1 MLSVIGLAIWL
12 LALALQFAD
21 IGTAR
26 FDYRRL
32 ARGSRT
38 VVRLHPVAWVVPL
51 AALAI
56 IGVGF
61 GIAWGSQLWFV
72 DEQPLAAMLVA
83 LLLTALVVG
92 GWLVVTVAATNPA
105 SDSYR
110 AIRDELVELR
120 GARVQ
125 QEWVTSL
132 RTRLEVLDDAGG
144 RTMPPVDLSLRSTAG
159 WVVRRPQRLI
169 PPLLPMLSIVPLVI
183 ALPAH
188 PEAGAWVAGAIGAI
202 VLSVV
207 LSVVG
212 ARRSLELLAAVREAQ
227 LQFRSEAEQ
236 LLAEAEKTSR
246 KPVAGLGD
254 RVTRALQ
261 ILREQ
266 QG

>member
-1 MLSVIGLAIWL
+1 MLSVIGLAVWL

-26 FDYRRL
+26 LDYRRL
-32 ARGSRT
+32 ARGNRT

-56 IGVGF
+56 VGLGF
-61 GIAWGSQLWFV
+61 GIAWGSHLWFV
-72 DEQPLAAMLVA
+72 EDRPVAALLVA
-83 LLLTALVVG
+83 LLLAALVVG

-105 SDSYR
+105 ADSYR

-125 QEWVTSL
+125 QEWVSGL
-132 RTRLEVLDDAGG
+132 RDRLIALDDAGG
-144 RTMPPVDLSLRSTAG
+144 RMPPVDLSLRSTAL

-169 PPLLPMLSIVPLVI
+169 APLLPLVTIIPLALAAGEHAE
-183 ALPAH
+183 ALPLIA
-188 PEAGAWVAGAIGAI
+188 AAIAAV
-202 VLSVV
+202 VLSAV

-227 LQFRSEAEQ
+227 VQFRSEAEQ
-236 LLAEAEKTSR
+236 LLIEAEKISR

>member
-1 MLSVIGLAIWL
+1 MLSLIGLAVWL
-12 LALALQFAD
+12 LALSLQFAD

-32 ARGSRT
+32 ARGNRT

-56 IGVGF
+56 VGLGF
-61 GIAWGSQLWFV
+61 GIAWGAELWFGE
-72 DEQPLAAMLVA
+72 DQPVAALLVA
-83 LLLTALVVG
+83 LLLAALVVG

-125 QEWVTSL
+125 QEWINGL
-132 RTRLEVLDDAGG
+132 RERLTALDDAGG
-144 RTMPPVDLSLRSTAG
+144 RTIPPVDLSLKSTAG
-159 WVVRRPQRLI
+159 WIVRRPQRLI
-169 PPLLPMLSIVPLVI
+169 PPAIPLLTIIPL
-183 ALPAH
+183 ALAAGEH
-188 PEAGAWVAGAIGAI
+188 PEALPLIALGITA
-202 VLSVV
+202 VV
-207 LSVVG
+207 LSAVLSIVG

-227 LQFRSEAEQ
+227 VQFRSEAEQ
-236 LLAEAEKTSR
+236 LLIEGEKISR